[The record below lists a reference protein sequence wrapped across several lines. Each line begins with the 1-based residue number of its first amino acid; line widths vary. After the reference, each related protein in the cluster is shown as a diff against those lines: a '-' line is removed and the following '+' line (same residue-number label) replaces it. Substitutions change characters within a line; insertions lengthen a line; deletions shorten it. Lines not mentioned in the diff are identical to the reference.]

1 MVELSTAQGKIKG
14 QQVELQAHLAD
25 KKVWQFQNIPFAT
38 IERFQKPK
46 PYG

>member
-1 MVELSTAQGKIKG
+1 MVELTTAQGKIKG
-14 QQVELQAHLAD
+14 QQVDLQGELEN

-38 IERFQKPK
+38 AERFQKPQ